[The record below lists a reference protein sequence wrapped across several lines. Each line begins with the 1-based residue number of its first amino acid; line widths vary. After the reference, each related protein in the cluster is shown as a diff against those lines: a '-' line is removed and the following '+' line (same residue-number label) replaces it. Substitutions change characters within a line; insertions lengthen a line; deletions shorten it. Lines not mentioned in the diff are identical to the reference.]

1 MKDNLKINSINQ
13 VKILKKATLYL
24 NNKKNK
30 YYDSSLNYLDSIEQ
44 NPGYGL
50 IQLWN
55 KGIKKIPIFFY
66 LLLKDFLLSFY
77 EFKFLQINSLKE
89 RKYQNII
96 ICWSKINNFSKNGS
110 FNDPYFNTNSN
121 LNKNCVWF
129 LIHMDQQVPKKI
141 SNNIVLIK
149 KMSGKFN
156 FKKLISFFLNIKN
169 LTKNI
174 TSTIHT
180 QSYQTK
186 IAYAI
191 FDKFKSLLN
200 NNLRKILIPY
210 EAQPFQNLIVKKT
223 ELFNKNIETIGFV
236 HNFPPALP
244 TSLIYREGS
253 PKKII
258 VSNINQKKNLEKYL
272 FWSKK
277 NILVRESARFIDKS
291 KEMSGKIF
299 LPGYIKS
306 IDLIISNLEILLSSH
321 DDLGIQNFEIRNH
334 PQKLKSKIHIDATNK
349 IKELF
354 KKYHS
359 KNNSNKHNI
368 SIFIGSTGAIMEALE
383 YGCSP
388 IHIAEDPALQVYGQL
403 LYPNIKTKIINKN
416 IYHYCLIGSHKIIN
430 LGKKNITFKKYL
442 K

>member
-1 MKDNLKINSINQ
+1 MKNYLKINSINQ

-24 NNKKNK
+24 NSKKNK
-30 YYDSSLNYLDSIEQ
+30 YYASSLNYLDSIEQ

-50 IQLWN
+50 IQFWN

-77 EFKFLQINSLKE
+77 EFKFLQKNSLKE

-129 LIHMDQQVPKKI
+129 LIHMDRKVPKKI
-141 SNNIVLIK
+141 SNNIVLVK
-149 KMSGKFN
+149 KISKKFN
-156 FKKLISFFLNIKN
+156 FKKLVTFFLNIKN

-174 TSTIHT
+174 TSIIHT

-200 NNLRKILIPY
+200 NNLKKILIPY
-210 EAQPFQNLIVKKT
+210 EAQPFQNLIIKKT
-223 ELFNKNIETIGFV
+223 EKFNKKIETIGFV

-244 TSLIYREGS
+244 TSLIYRDGS

-258 VSNINQKKNLEKYL
+258 VSNINQKKILEKYL
-272 FWSKK
+272 FWKKK
-277 NILVRESARFIDKS
+277 NILVKESARFIDKS
-291 KEMSGKIF
+291 KNMSGKIF

-306 IDLIISNLEILLSSH
+306 INLIISNLQILLSENS
-321 DDLGIQNFEIRNH
+321 DLGIQNFEIRNH

-349 IKELF
+349 INELF

-359 KNNSNKHNI
+359 KNNSNKKNI
-368 SIFIGSTGAIMEALE
+368 SIFIGSTGSIMEALE
-383 YGCSP
+383 YGCST
-388 IHIAEDPALQVYGQL
+388 IHIAEDPVLQVYGQL
-403 LYPNIKTKIINKN
+403 LYPNIKIKIINKN
-416 IYHYCLIGSHKIIN
+416 IYHYSLSGSQKIIN